1 MKKKEEVIVSIL
13 REAQRALNERKID
26 TAKRKFDEVMHLSKG
41 SYPWIY
47 FEACFGLVE
56 AFIEEGNYSGAVKCS
71 IRALLNASDEEMLS
85 LGVERL
91 KNVLAIIKRNN
102 KFDLLKGRL
111 DVLLPQTSTNRDLHT
126 FVLAL
131 DALTKG
137 NIKEALL
144 LANDIGSERLKKIVE
159 SLME

>member
-1 MKKKEEVIVSIL
+1 MKKKEEVIATL
-13 REAQRALNERKID
+13 LKEAQRALNERKIEV
-26 TAKRKFDEVMHLSKG
+26 AKKKFDEVMHLSKG

-71 IRALLNASDEEMLS
+71 IRALLNASDEEMFS

-91 KNVLAIIKRNN
+91 KNVLAIIKKNN

-111 DVLLPQTSTNRDLHT
+111 EILLPQTSTNRNLHT

-137 NIKEALL
+137 NAKKAQL
-144 LANDIGSERLKKIVE
+144 LAKDIGSERLKGIIE
-159 SLME
+159 SLIE

>member
-1 MKKKEEVIVSIL
+1 MAEEGFIVSL
-13 REAQRALNERKID
+13 LKEAQGALNERKIEV
-26 TAKRKFDEVMHLSKG
+26 AKRKFEEVMHFSKD
-41 SYPWIY
+41 SHPWIY

-71 IRALLNASDEEMLS
+71 IRALLNASDGEMFS

-91 KNVLAIIKRNN
+91 KNVLAIIKKNN

-111 DVLLPQTSTNRDLHT
+111 EILLPQTSANRDLHT

-137 NIKEALL
+137 NAKKAQL
-144 LANDIGSERLKKIVE
+144 LAKDIGSEKLKEIIE

>member
-1 MKKKEEVIVSIL
+1 MTKKEEVIATL
-13 REAQRALNERKID
+13 LKEAQRALNERKIEA
-26 TAKRKFDEVMHLSKG
+26 AKKKFDEVMHLSKG

-71 IRALLNASDEEMLS
+71 IRALLNASNEEMFS

-91 KNVLAIIKRNN
+91 KNVLAIIKKNN
-102 KFDLLKGRL
+102 KFDLIRDRL
-111 DVLLPQTSTNRDLHT
+111 EILFPQTSTNRDLQM

-137 NIKEALL
+137 DVKKAQVLAKDISSEKLKEV
-144 LANDIGSERLKKIVE
+144 IE